1 MKSRG
6 LLTKA
11 VVSGLLLF
19 QFLAVSASDL
29 TSDIQEVIKGK
40 NAQVGVAV
48 LYKDDAVAVNNDA
61 QYPLMSVFKFH
72 ITLTVLKKME
82 QEGIPLTAGV
92 TLGPSDIDTKTRSP
106 MYKKYKSKKITLSY
120 GDLIN

>member
-82 QEGIPLTAGV
+82 QEGIPLTAVV
-92 TLGPSDIDTKTRSP
+92 TLGPSDIDMKTRSP

>member
-48 LYKDDAVAVNNDA
+48 LYTDDAVAVNNDA

-82 QEGIPLTAGV
+82 QEGIPLTAVV

>member
-1 MKSRG
+1 MKSRS

-11 VVSGLLLF
+11 VVSGLLFF
-19 QFLAVSASDL
+19 QFLSVSASDI

-48 LYKDDAVAVNNDA
+48 LYKDDVVTVNNDA

-72 ITLTVLKKME
+72 IALAVLKKME
-82 QEGIPLTAGV
+82 
-92 TLGPSDIDTKTRSP
+92 
-106 MYKKYKSKKITLSY
+106 
-120 GDLIN
+120 

>member
-82 QEGIPLTAGV
+82 QEGIPLTAVV

-106 MYKKYKSKKITLSY
+106 MYKKYKSKKITMSY

>member
-19 QFLAVSASDL
+19 QFLAVSVSDL

-82 QEGIPLTAGV
+82 QEGIPLTAVV